1 MSKILVI
8 EDNEAAREN
17 ISDILRLEGFE
28 PLVATNGQQGLEL
41 AFQHTPDLIICDVMM
56 PKLNGYEVLEALGKD
71 ERLSTIP
78 FIFLTAKAARYDVRQ
93 GMTLGSSDYLTK
105 PFSPSELV
113 ATIKTQLKR
122 KETITQSY
130 AQQINHLQRSIDQS
144 SHTDELTQLPNQAA
158 LSQTLEQYLTQDK
171 DFSLFIISVDQF
183 SFLSSTLS
191 TADTEELIKLIA
203 QRIQKVF
210 PHSMASE
217 SLKDTFRMGQNQ
229 FSVLTDQV
237 DPEGGQLPR
246 TAYRFLNLLRAP
258 YILNGKAVNVTT
270 SIGIASTTNVTDAS
284 RQVSRVES
292 LLQGAKTAL
301 YKVQQKGGN
310 DYCFYRPEMIFSAF
324 ERLDVENALYY
335 ALQQDELEVF
345 YQPQVDISAGSVV
358 GVEALLRWKSA
369 QLGWVSPTKFIPI
382 AEEIGLINDISNW
395 VLWQAC
401 EQVKKW
407 QKLMVKPIGVSVN
420 LSAVQLSQPGLCET
434 VSKILQ
440 KTAIAPHLLCL
451 EITENALIKNK
462 GYAINILQELKKM
475 GIRIAID
482 DFGTGYS
489 GLGYLSSFPCNTI
502 KLDRMFIQDIH
513 QRYSNQRIVSAII
526 NMSHELELKV
536 IAEGAETQDEL
547 DYLKL
552 QGCDIVQGFVHSRP
566 MPSSDVTKFIQATTS
581 ESLDSNPAAISTNVT
596 S

>member
-1 MSKILVI
+1 MIKILVI

-28 PLVATNGQQGLEL
+28 PLIATDGQQGLEL
-41 AFQHTPDLIICDVMM
+41 AVQHLPDLIICDVMM
-56 PKLNGYEVLEALGKD
+56 PKLNGYEVLGALSQQ

-113 ATIKTQLKR
+113 TAIQTQLKR
-122 KETITQSY
+122 KEAISQSY
-130 AQQINHLQRSIDQS
+130 TQQIDHLKRSIDQNS
-144 SHTDELTQLPNQAA
+144 YTDELTQLPNQAA

-171 DFSLFIISVDQF
+171 DFSLFLISVDQF
-183 SFLSSTLS
+183 SFLSSTLN

-270 SIGIASTTNVTDAS
+270 SIGIASTTNVTEAS
-284 RQVSRVES
+284 RQVSKVES

-345 YQPQVDISAGSVV
+345 YQSQIDISEGCVV
-358 GVEALLRWKSA
+358 GVEALLRWNSA

-382 AEEIGLINDISNW
+382 AEEIGLINDISKW
-395 VLWQAC
+395 VLWKAC
-401 EQVKKW
+401 EQAKQW
-407 QKLMVKPIGVSVN
+407 QTMMPKPIGISVN
-420 LSAVQLSQPGLCET
+420 LSAVQLSQPGLCEIVRKVLKDT
-434 VSKILQ
+434 GLE
-440 KTAIAPHLLCL
+440 PHLLCL

-462 GYAINILQELKKM
+462 SYAINILQELKKM
-475 GIRIAID
+475 GVRIAID

-513 QRYSNQRIVSAII
+513 QRFSNQRIVSAII
-526 NMSHELELKV
+526 KMSHELDLNV
-536 IAEGAETQDEL
+536 IAEGAETPEEL

-552 QGCDIVQGFVHSRP
+552 QKCDIVQGFVYAKP
-566 MPSSDVTKFIQATTS
+566 MPSHDVTQFIQANIS
-581 ESLDSNPAAISTNVT
+581 EQLDSNQASIPATLAY
-596 S
+596 